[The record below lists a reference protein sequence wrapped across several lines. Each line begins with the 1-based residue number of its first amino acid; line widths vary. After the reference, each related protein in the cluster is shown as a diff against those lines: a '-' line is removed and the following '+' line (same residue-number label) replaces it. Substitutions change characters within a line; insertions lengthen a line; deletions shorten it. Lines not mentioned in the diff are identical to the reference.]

1 MESESL
7 KSGTLNFWKMQGAQ
21 KVTFSI
27 LNLSSQ
33 MHFWSQLWP
42 GGHFDG
48 CSASLKCKSES
59 LTRKLQIWTRIL
71 TNHSLFIGNFK
82 ISMRIYENQLFSER
96 QSKIWTRLQ
105 KIISFSKENWHRGGT
120 EKIEKSAGRAASAIG
135 VLRIFKSCVFAW
147 RFFRLFW
154 DSHERNASFQNEN
167 DIGEEPRPWRRGGT
181 EKQKRPPGGPQVR

>member
-21 KVTFSI
+21 KVTLSI

-33 MHFWSQLWP
+33 MHFRSQLWP

-59 LTRKLQIWTRIL
+59 PTRKLQIWARIL
-71 TNHSLFIGNFK
+71 TNHLFFIQDFK
-82 ISMRIYENQLFSER
+82 ISKIIYENQLFFGR
-96 QSKIWTRLQ
+96 KSKIWTRLP
-105 KIISFSKENWHRGGT
+105 KIIGFSKENWHRGGT

-135 VLRIFKSCVFAW
+135 VLRIFKSGVLA
-147 RFFRLFW
+147 
-154 DSHERNASFQNEN
+154 
-167 DIGEEPRPWRRGGT
+167 
-181 EKQKRPPGGPQVR
+181 

>member
-7 KSGTLNFWKMQGAQ
+7 RSGTLNFWKMQGAQ

-71 TNHSLFIGNFK
+71 TNHSFFIGNFK
-82 ISMRIYENQLFSER
+82 ISMIIYENQLFSER
-96 QSKIWTRLQ
+96 TSKIWTRLQ
-105 KIISFSKENWHRGGT
+105 KIIGFSKENWHRGGT

-135 VLRIFKSCVFAW
+135 VLRIFKSGVFAW
-147 RFFRLFW
+147 RFFDFFGI
-154 DSHERNASFQNEN
+154 ATNEM
-167 DIGEEPRPWRRGGT
+167 
-181 EKQKRPPGGPQVR
+181 QVFRTKMT

>member
-7 KSGTLNFWKMQGAQ
+7 RSGILNFKKMQGIQ

-27 LNLSSQ
+27 LHLSLQ

-135 VLRIFKSCVFAW
+135 VLRIFKSGVFAW
-147 RFFRLFW
+147 RFFDFFRT
-154 DSHERNASFQNEN
+154 ATNETPTFELSL
-167 DIGEEPRPWRRGGT
+167 IHIWRCRRRG
-181 EKQKRPPGGPQVR
+181 

>member
-7 KSGTLNFWKMQGAQ
+7 RSGTLNFWKMQGAQ

-27 LNLSSQ
+27 LDLSAQ

-96 QSKIWTRLQ
+96 KSKIWTRLQ
-105 KIISFSKENWHRGGT
+105 KNIGFLKENWHRGGT

-135 VLRIFKSCVFAW
+135 VLWNFKNSVFAW

-154 DSHERNASFQNEN
+154 DSPKRNASFQCEN
-167 DIGEEPRPWRRGGT
+167 GTGEEAVRESRPL
-181 EKQKRPPGGPQVR
+181 GPQGRVC

>member
-7 KSGTLNFWKMQGAQ
+7 RSGTLNFWKMQGAQ

-59 LTRKLQIWTRIL
+59 LTRKLQIWTIIL
-71 TNHSLFIGNFK
+71 TNHSFFIGNFK
-82 ISMRIYENQLFSER
+82 ISMIMYENQLFSER
-96 QSKIWTRLQ
+96 TSKIWTRLQ
-105 KIISFSKENWHRGGT
+105 KIICFSKENWHRGGT

-135 VLRIFKSCVFAW
+135 VLRIFKSGVFAW
-147 RFFRLFW
+147 RFFDFFGT
-154 DSHERNASFQNEN
+154 ATNEM
-167 DIGEEPRPWRRGGT
+167 
-181 EKQKRPPGGPQVR
+181 QVFRTKMT

>member
-1 MESESL
+1 METHRFERESMESESL
-7 KSGTLNFWKMQGAQ
+7 RSGTLNFWKMQGAQ

-59 LTRKLQIWTRIL
+59 LTRKLQIWTIIL
-71 TNHSLFIGNFK
+71 TNHSFFIGNFK
-82 ISMRIYENQLFSER
+82 ISMIMYENQLFSER
-96 QSKIWTRLQ
+96 TSKIWTRLQ
-105 KIISFSKENWHRGGT
+105 KIIGFSKENWHRGGT

-135 VLRIFKSCVFAW
+135 VLRIFKSGVFAW
-147 RFFRLFW
+147 RFFDFFGT
-154 DSHERNASFQNEN
+154 ATNEM
-167 DIGEEPRPWRRGGT
+167 
-181 EKQKRPPGGPQVR
+181 QVFRTKMT

>member
-7 KSGTLNFWKMQGAQ
+7 RSGTLNFWKMQGAQ

-59 LTRKLQIWTRIL
+59 LTRKLQIWTIIF

-82 ISMRIYENQLFSER
+82 ISTIIYENQLFFER
-96 QSKIWTRLQ
+96 KSMVWRRLQ
-105 KIISFSKENWHRGGT
+105 KIICVSKENWHRGGT

-135 VLRIFKSCVFAW
+135 VLRIFKSNVFAW
-147 RFFRLFW
+147 RFFDFFKTAPN
-154 DSHERNASFQNEN
+154 ETPSFESEN
-167 DIGEEPRPWRRGGT
+167 DRGEEAYPFPCAL
-181 EKQKRPPGGPQVR
+181 GPQGRVY

>member
-1 MESESL
+1 MRCEREFMESESL
-7 KSGTLNFWKMQGAQ
+7 KSGTLNCWKMQGVL

-59 LTRKLQIWTRIL
+59 LSRKLQIWTIIL
-71 TNHSLFIGNFK
+71 TNHSFFIRNFK
-82 ISMRIYENQLFSER
+82 ISMIIYEDQWFSER
-96 QSKIWTRLQ
+96 ISKIWTRLQ
-105 KIISFSKENWHRGGT
+105 KIIRFSKENWHRGGT

-135 VLRIFKSCVFAW
+135 VLRICKSGVFAW
-147 RFFRLFW
+147 RFSIFLGQPRTKCKF
-154 DSHERNASFQNEN
+154 SERK
-167 DIGEEPRPWRRGGT
+167 WHRRGT
-181 EKQKRPPGGPQVR
+181 AAVR

>member
-7 KSGTLNFWKMQGAQ
+7 RSGTLNFWKMQGAQ

-71 TNHSLFIGNFK
+71 TNHSFFIGNFK
-82 ISMRIYENQLFSER
+82 ISMRIYENQLFFER
-96 QSKIWTRLQ
+96 KSKIWTRLQ
-105 KIISFSKENWHRGGT
+105 KIICFPR
-120 EKIEKSAGRAASAIG
+120 KIEKSAGRAASAIG
-135 VLRIFKSCVFAW
+135 VLRIFKSGVFAW
-147 RFFRLFW
+147 RFFDF
-154 DSHERNASFQNEN
+154 F
-167 DIGEEPRPWRRGGT
+167 GT
-181 EKQKRPPGGPQVR
+181 APNGMQICRAKIT